1 GCSDRDNVPMAKP
14 IIFRCPSTSENV
26 QHLLE
31 DDDAD
36 DEDYE
41 AVECLAC
48 AKIHFINKATGKLL
62 GEK

>member
-1 GCSDRDNVPMAKP
+1 MAKP

-31 DDDAD
+31 DDDSD

-41 AVECLAC
+41 AVECIAC